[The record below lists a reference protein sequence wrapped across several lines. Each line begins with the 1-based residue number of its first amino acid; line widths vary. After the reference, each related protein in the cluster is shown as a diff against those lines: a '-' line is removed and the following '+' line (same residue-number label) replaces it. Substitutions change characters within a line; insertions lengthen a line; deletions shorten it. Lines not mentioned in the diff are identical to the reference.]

1 MTKKNYLLTFHM
13 TWSYGACLQ
22 AYATLEALKMLG
34 CETEILN
41 FINPHEKKGNE
52 KPLELFHMTWSYGA
66 CLQAYATLE
75 ALKML
80 GCETEILNFINP
92 HEKKGNE
99 KPLELIRGGD
109 IKAGLVAAAKNIMF
123 KRDRLHARAFEHF
136 HASLPRSERVFTSC
150 EQMSDLEADTLIVGS
165 DQVWNP
171 FITGGIEPAF
181 FLQFGNARRR
191 ISIASSLGSHC
202 YSEGEQREVAGYL
215 SSLDAISVREAHAVE
230 QIAPL
235 VDKSVFRCLDPTLLL
250 DRSYW
255 RAFSRKPEG
264 FSGDERYILVFN
276 LASRSDAEMA
286 LWKRL
291 SSETRLP
298 LWRINNNTY
307 KDKVFDR
314 LLLGMT
320 PEEFVWLVD
329 HASYVITDS
338 FHGTRLPLWR
348 INNNTYKDKVFDR
361 LLLGMTPEEFV
372 WLVDHASYVITD
384 SFHGTAFSVNMGTP
398 FVSMEP
404 IRGNRARIVDLL
416 DLIGLQDR
424 MLEEDA
430 DRLPSIE
437 MDYTAADLSL
447 DAERVHCMEWIEG
460 ALHG

>member
-1 MTKKNYLLTFHM
+1 MTKKNYLLT
-13 TWSYGACLQ
+13 
-22 AYATLEALKMLG
+22 
-34 CETEILN
+34 
-41 FINPHEKKGNE
+41 
-52 KPLELFHMTWSYGA
+52 FHMTWSYGA

-202 YSEGEQREVAGYL
+202 YSEREQQEVAGYL

-235 VDKSVFRCLDPTLLL
+235 VDKLVFRCLDPTLLL

-291 SSETRLP
+291 SSETQ
-298 LWRINNNTY
+298 
-307 KDKVFDR
+307 
-314 LLLGMT
+314 
-320 PEEFVWLVD
+320 
-329 HASYVITDS
+329 
-338 FHGTRLPLWR
+338 LPLWR

-424 MLEEDA
+424 MLEEDS

-447 DAERVHCMEWIEG
+447 DAERVRCMEWIEG

>member
-1 MTKKNYLLTFHM
+1 MAKKNYLLTFHM

-22 AYATLEALKMLG
+22 AYATLEALETLG
-34 CETEILN
+34 CKAEILN
-41 FINPHEKKGNE
+41 FVNPHESKGNE
-52 KPLELFHMTWSYGA
+52 TPF
-66 CLQAYATLE
+66 
-75 ALKML
+75 
-80 GCETEILNFINP
+80 
-92 HEKKGNE
+92 
-99 KPLELIRGGD
+99 ELIRGGD
-109 IKAGLVAAAKNIMF
+109 VKSGLIAAAKNIVF
-123 KRDRLHARAFEHF
+123 KRDKLHARAFEGF
-136 HASLPRSERVFTSC
+136 HALLPRSEQAFTSC
-150 EQMSDLEADTLIVGS
+150 EQMDGLEADTLIVGS

-181 FLQFGNARRR
+181 FLQFGHARRR

-202 YSEGEQREVAGYL
+202 YSEREQREVAGYL

-291 SSETRLP
+291 SNETQLP

-307 KDKVFDR
+307 KDK
-314 LLLGMT
+314 
-320 PEEFVWLVD
+320 
-329 HASYVITDS
+329 I
-338 FHGTRLPLWR
+338 
-348 INNNTYKDKVFDR
+348 FDR

-447 DAERVHCMEWIEG
+447 DAERVRCMEWIEG